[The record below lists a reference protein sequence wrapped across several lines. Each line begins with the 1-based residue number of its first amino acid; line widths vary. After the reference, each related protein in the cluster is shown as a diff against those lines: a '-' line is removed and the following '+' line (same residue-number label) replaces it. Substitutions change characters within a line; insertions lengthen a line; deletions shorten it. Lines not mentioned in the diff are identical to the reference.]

1 MFGDT
6 TAFSSFAVD
15 DLDRARAFY
24 ADVLGLDVSGVEG
37 MNDLLTLHLAG
48 GTDVLVYPKPD
59 HAPATFTVLTFRV
72 DDLDAAVDGLV
83 ATGVTMERYDGLPAD
98 DKGIVRGTPSIG
110 WFRDPA
116 GNILGVLQES

>member
-37 MNDLLTLHLAG
+37 MDDLLTLHLAG

-83 ATGVTMERYDGLPAD
+83 AKGVTMERYDGLPAD
-98 DKGIVRGTPSIG
+98 DKGIVRGKPSIG

>member
-24 ADVLGLDVSGVEG
+24 AEVLGLDVTGVEG
-37 MNDLLTLHLAG
+37 MDDLLTLHLAG

-59 HAPATFTVLTFRV
+59 YTPATFTVLTFRV
-72 DDLDAAVDGLV
+72 DDVDAAVDGLV
-83 ATGVTMERYDGLPAD
+83 AKGVTMERYDGLPAD
-98 DKGIVRGTPSIG
+98 DKGIVRGKPDVG

-116 GNILGVLQES
+116 GNILGVLQQA